1 LELHLTHAWAE
12 DRHVELYGLMGLCK
26 RLEEFV
32 DHVVTQPARVAGGYG
47 LAAAGDLSRT
57 EGRHLMGLRRGETPK
72 LRRFVF
78 HPGWRWE
85 APGEEGAASA
95 SAQQQPPPPGPE
107 LGPSERAYQ
116 AEPMANPLS
125 HLRLEFL
132 GYAASPLYMVCFFF
146 GAFSFIFF
154 FLEGRFADDRVS
166 EEK

>member
-1 LELHLTHAWAE
+1 M
-12 DRHVELYGLMGLCK
+12 ELYGLMGLCK